1 MEKQRTKAWHAKRIG
16 KVTGSNVGAILGM
29 NPYKGADDVLRQMV
43 REYHGAE
50 PEFVG
55 NRATEWGS
63 FNEDGAQAEY
73 TMETGRAVQ
82 ETGFHVHEGLDW
94 LGASPDGLVGDDGV
108 VEIKCPFGQRDK
120 NPPQFKTAEQQPHYY
135 AQMQIEMA
143 CTGRGWCHFYQWA
156 PHGSKLETVYR
167 DEAWLS
173 WALPLLH
180 DFHKR
185 YLEELDNPDHL
196 EPKRVEIET
205 LKADR
210 LIQEHEELAEAIEQA
225 QARKK
230 AIMEELVKMA
240 GERNA
245 IICGHK
251 LTRVERQGSV
261 SYAKALKEL
270 APDADLEKWRG
281 KPSVSWRLT

>member
-16 KVTGSNVGAILGM
+16 KVTGSNVGAILGI
-29 NPYKGADDVLRQMV
+29 NPYKTADDVLRQMV

-63 FNEDGAQAEY
+63 FNEDGAQDEY

-82 ETGFHVHEGLDW
+82 ETGFHVHPDHPW

-120 NPPQFKTAEQQPHYY
+120 NPPQFKTAEQQPHYC
-135 AQMQIEMA
+135 AQVQIEMA
-143 CTGRGWCHFYQWA
+143 CTGRVFCHFYQWA
-156 PHGSKLETVYR
+156 PHGTRLETVYR
-167 DEAWLS
+167 DDEWLS
-173 WALPLLH
+173 WAIPELKA
-180 DFHKR
+180 FHEI
-185 YLEELDNPDHL
+185 YLSELDNPDHL
-196 EPKRVEIET
+196 APRRVEIET

-210 LIQEHEELAEAIEQA
+210 LIQEHEELTEAIEQA

-245 IICGHK
+245 IICGHN

-261 SYAKALKEL
+261 AYAKVVKKHC
-270 APDADLEKWRG
+270 PDVDLEPFRG
-281 KPSVSWRLT
+281 NPSVSWRLT